1 MPSRTGEL
9 EVLVGT
15 KESPGEETRR
25 QMPVQATLPA
35 SLAKPDRLS
44 SELVTMVG
52 MGKFKVQMFHDVYM
66 IMTTERL
73 EIVG

>member
-1 MPSRTGEL
+1 
-9 EVLVGT
+9 
-15 KESPGEETRR
+15 
-25 QMPVQATLPA
+25 MPVQATLPA